1 MSARHIERRFCVAPM
16 MEYTDRHERYFLR
29 QISRRALL
37 YTEMV
42 TAEAVIHGDRERL
55 LGFAAAEHPV
65 ALQLGGS
72 DPDRMTMAAEIGQD
86 FGYDEINI
94 NVGCP
99 SDRVQSGRFGACLM
113 AEPDLV
119 ATSVTAMAA
128 ATDLPITVK
137 SRIGIDDQDSYDFLK
152 HFVDVVATAGCRT
165 FIVHARKAI
174 LSGLSP
180 KQNREIPPLDY
191 DRVYRLKADYPELEI
206 IINGGIDS
214 LEQSQRH
221 LGHVDGVMVG
231 RAAYQSPYM
240 MALVDQILFAD
251 TAAVPSRAD
260 LVRAMQPYIAE
271 QMATGVRLHAI
282 ARHML
287 GLYHGQ
293 PGAKAW
299 RRYISERS
307 YRPEAD
313 GGLLEAAV
321 AQMPR
326 TDLANAS

>member
-1 MSARHIERRFCVAPM
+1 MA
-16 MEYTDRHERYFLR
+16 
-29 QISRRALL
+29 
-37 YTEMV
+37 
-42 TAEAVIHGDRERL
+42 
-55 LGFAAAEHPV
+55 
-65 ALQLGGS
+65 
-72 DPDRMTMAAEIGQD
+72 MAAEIGQR

-119 ATSVTAMAA
+119 AACVKAMAA

-137 SRIGIDDQDSYDFLK
+137 SRIGIDDQDSYDFLRQ
-152 HFVDVVATAGCRT
+152 FVETAAAAGCAS
-165 FIVHARKAI
+165 FIVHARKAV
-174 LSGLSP
+174 LTGLSP

-214 LEQSQRH
+214 LEQCEHH
-221 LGHVDGVMVG
+221 LDRVDGVMLG

-240 MALVDQILFAD
+240 MAQVDRELFAE
-251 TAAVPSRAD
+251 TAAVASRAD
-260 LVRAMQPYIAE
+260 LVAAMLPYIE
-271 QMATGVRLHAI
+271 VQMAQGVRLHAI

-307 YRPEAD
+307 YKPEAD
-313 GGLLEAAV
+313 GSLLQAAV
-321 AQMPR
+321 AQMPQGE
-326 TDLANAS
+326 LANAS